1 MTFMPALAQKK
12 KGRIEPGRIY
22 VAGETL
28 YAPRFGFSATV
39 PTGWEGLL
47 PRESEVFL
55 LTTATSTYGEIFVF
69 GREQGDLNTLQ
80 TTWTNGVDLSETIK
94 LKAKNPAQQ
103 DGLLISEVVA
113 VGQFINKGFLG
124 FAVAKCNPAGLPNW
138 ASRVQPVMKKV
149 NWVFAA
155 ATVGLSWL
163 VYGEGLL
170 RISLPAGFALVIY
183 FIIMT
188 LGSYAGGIGLVPH
201 QRLVL
206 AVGSGTRNLGVA
218 IAPLVSLPVIDERTI
233 GMIVLAAPVMVL
245 TSLGS
250 SRIFQLRMAGS
261 PPSLR

>member
-1 MTFMPALAQKK
+1 MGLGLNVRDAVKGLRNSRFVLHSLIWCFLLGPAVAFGITYLFPLDPAEQLGQILLGVSPCAPFLPLLLSRAKSDPGHIAAFMLMAAIGTVIIMPLEVPLLDPALSVNSWTIAKPLI
-12 KGRIEPGRIY
+12 GITLMPLALGM
-22 VAGETL
+22 TL
-28 YAPRFGFSATV
+28 YYYR
-39 PTGWEGLL
+39 
-47 PRESEVFL
+47 
-55 LTTATSTYGEIFVF
+55 
-69 GREQGDLNTLQ
+69 
-80 TTWTNGVDLSETIK
+80 
-94 LKAKNPAQQ
+94 
-103 DGLLISEVVA
+103 
-113 VGQFINKGFLG
+113 
-124 FAVAKCNPAGLPNW
+124 PNW